1 MKLFTN
7 SIRSFIN
14 NETKLLKDLLWR
26 NQIIQLQPQQTRSYA
41 AKKKVLTD
49 AQIQVQ
55 KHAAEMGFKEKTTIR
70 GTLFEFYDVETSIKY
85 IKSEGN
91 RGKLRKNIFILFCFN
106 AKEVVKLK

>member
-7 SIRSFIN
+7 SIRSFMN
-14 NETKLLKDLLWR
+14 NDTRILTNLLWR
-26 NQIIQLQPQQTRSYA
+26 NQITQLQPQQTRNYA
-41 AKKKVLTD
+41 AKKKALTD

-70 GTLFEFYDVETSIKY
+70 GTLFEFYDVETSIRY

-91 RGKLRKNIFILFCFN
+91 
-106 AKEVVKLK
+106 